1 MFGTFFQDLI
11 IHVQDVAHINVN
23 DQRQH
28 VEKTLRR
35 LMNTSESEKRQL
47 LENVINVGNK
57 CDLVD
62 NLEQSIEHFDS
73 LSNQNKTD
81 EPMHFVSCTTNSGLT
96 EVLQAIENN
105 ILTVTNR
112 KKMIF
117 RVRQGGD
124 EYAWLYKNTAVT
136 NTETCDKNNEYL
148 KVHVLLTDLAL
159 TQFKNTFLK
168 SKRQQET

>member
-1 MFGTFFQDLI
+1 MQ
-11 IHVQDVAHINVN
+11 
-23 DQRQH
+23 
-28 VEKTLRR
+28 
-35 LMNTSESEKRQL
+35 TSESEKRQL

-62 NLEQSIEHFDS
+62 KLDESIEHFDS
-73 LSNQNKTD
+73 YSNQNKTD
-81 EPMHFVSCTTNSGLT
+81 EPMHFVSCSKGSGLS
-96 EVLQAIENN
+96 ELLQAIENN

-117 RVRQGGD
+117 RVRQGGE

-136 NTETCDKNNEYL
+136 NTEMCDKNSEYL

-168 SKRQQET
+168 SKRSQKS

>member
-1 MFGTFFQDLI
+1 
-11 IHVQDVAHINVN
+11 
-23 DQRQH
+23 
-28 VEKTLRR
+28 
-35 LMNTSESEKRQL
+35 MNTSESEKREL
-47 LENVINVGNK
+47 LRNIINVGNK

-62 NLEQSIEHFDS
+62 NLDRSIEHFENCV
-73 LSNQNKTD
+73 SNQNETS
-81 EPMHFVSCTTNSGLT
+81 EPMHFVSCSNSSGLT
-96 EVLQAIENN
+96 ELVQAIENN

-136 NTETCDKNNEYL
+136 STEMCDKNSEYL

-168 SKRQQET
+168 SKRHQQS